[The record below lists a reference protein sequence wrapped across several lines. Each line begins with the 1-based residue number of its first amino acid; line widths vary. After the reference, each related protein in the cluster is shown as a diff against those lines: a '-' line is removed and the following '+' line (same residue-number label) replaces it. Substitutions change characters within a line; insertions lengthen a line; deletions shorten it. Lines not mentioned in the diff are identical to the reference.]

1 MFFNTLFDE
10 NASCHFAIGRA
21 FPGCIKNGDKMNR
34 EQLAKAGLNDSL
46 EHVDFMVGTPDLS
59 IVATT
64 EKGEQIEIF
73 KDGNWVI

>member
-1 MFFNTLFDE
+1 MT
-10 NASCHFAIGRA
+10 
-21 FPGCIKNGDKMNR
+21 R
-34 EQLAKAGLNDSL
+34 EQLVKAGLNDSL